1 MVPQKILDYLEEN
14 AVEVEWVEH
23 DRAVSALN
31 LARSLNLRGQ
41 ELAKPVIVVAD
52 DVFTIC
58 VLPANRTLDLVLLE
72 EALGADSVRLAE
84 EEEFADL
91 FGDAELGAEPPF
103 GKLYGMPVVLDST
116 LSEQETIVFR
126 AGSHVDAVALPMEE
140 YLDLEEPQIDMLY
153 WQQRPGNPI
162 ARRPIGE
169 MTQQP

>member
-14 AVEVEWVEH
+14 ELEAEWIEH

-31 LARSLNLRGQ
+31 LARSLSLRGQ
-41 ELAKPVIVVAD
+41 ELAKPVIAVAD
-52 DVFTIC
+52 GEFVIC
-58 VLPANRTLDLVLLE
+58 VLPANRTLDLRLLGR
-72 EALGADSVRLAE
+72 ALDADSVRLAD
-84 EEEFADL
+84 EEEFADR

-116 LSEQETIVFR
+116 LAEQETIVFR
-126 AGSHVDAVALPMEE
+126 AGSHVDALELPMEE
-140 YLDLEEPQIDMLY
+140 YLAVEAPQIEKLF
-153 WQQRPGNPI
+153 WQQRLGNPI